1 MSAGQT
7 VALFL
12 DADSYYKKHP
22 QSNKKD
28 RSSHNL
34 PLLYITND
42 YELDITYKLYYT
54 KHIRS
59 LASRVASDTGLDSFQ
74 LPSPFFIAIKFSK

>member
-12 DADSYYKKHP
+12 DAVSYYKKHP

-59 LASRVASDTGLDSFQ
+59 LARVGLLMTQGLIGPTTKS
-74 LPSPFFIAIKFSK
+74 FFIAIKFSK

>member
-1 MSAGQT
+1 MVRTFRLRHEAWHERLPGHLYVSAGQT

-54 KHIRS
+54 KYIRS
-59 LASRVASDTGLDSFQ
+59 LARTVC
-74 LPSPFFIAIKFSK
+74 